1 MEKKNN
7 MKQAMYEM
15 FGVGSDQTEQ
25 AATPSR
31 TADKN
36 KGTAHSAGKE
46 ADTGMKKATEQSTN
60 KSETKV
66 QARPKAE
73 ATYLAPG
80 TVFEGNIRSQGDV
93 EIAGEFKGNIT
104 TEGAV
109 ILHSSIEG
117 NITANSL
124 KLSSCS
130 LTGDVTV
137 NDAVAIGQYSRIN
150 GNVTAKDLTCAGQI
164 VGDMTVAGNMML
176 EKTAQVSGNIITGT
190 IAVEKGAVI
199 KGGIEIKA

>member
-1 MEKKNN
+1 MEKKSN

-15 FGVGSDQTEQ
+15 FGVGSDQTEKPT
-25 AATPSR
+25 TPSR
-31 TADKN
+31 TADKS
-36 KGTAHSAGKE
+36 KPAAQPVRKE
-46 ADTGMKKATEQSTN
+46 ADVKVEKM
-60 KSETKV
+60 ETKV
-66 QARPKAE
+66 QEKPKAE

-130 LTGDVTV
+130 LTGDVVV
-137 NDAVAIGQYSRIN
+137 NDAVAIGQHSTVN
-150 GNVTAKDLTCAGQI
+150 GNVTAKDLTCAGI
-164 VGDMTVAGNMML
+164 INGDMTVTGNMML
-176 EKTAQVSGNIITGT
+176 EKTAQVTGNITTGT
-190 IAVEKGAVI
+190 IAVEKGAII
-199 KGGIEIKA
+199 KGGIEIRA